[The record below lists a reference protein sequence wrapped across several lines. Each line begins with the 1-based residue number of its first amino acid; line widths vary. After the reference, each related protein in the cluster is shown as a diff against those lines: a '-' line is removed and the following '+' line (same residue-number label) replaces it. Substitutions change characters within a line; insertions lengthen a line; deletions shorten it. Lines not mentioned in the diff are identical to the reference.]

1 MNITRKRRSRIIST
15 TKTIT
20 WRIVASLDTFIL
32 SWFITSSVSIGVTIA
47 SLEILTK
54 MVLYYAH
61 ERQWE
66 KPEVNI
72 FVLRQV
78 QQAESIM
85 KKRGLT
91 FK

>member
-1 MNITRKRRSRIIST
+1 MVARHRRSRIIST

-32 SWFITSSVSIGVTIA
+32 SWLLTGSASIGMTIA

-66 KPEVNI
+66 KPEVNL
-72 FVLRQV
+72 FVLRQF
-78 QQAESIM
+78 QKAESLL
-85 KKRGLT
+85 KKRGR
-91 FK
+91 

>member
-1 MNITRKRRSRIIST
+1 MVARHRRSRIIST

-32 SWFITSSVSIGVTIA
+32 SWLLTGSASIGMTIA

-66 KPEVNI
+66 KPEVNL
-72 FVLRQV
+72 FVL
-78 QQAESIM
+78 QQFQKAESLL
-85 KKRGLT
+85 KKRGR
-91 FK
+91 